1 MFKVIGRSQTRAAGT
16 RENRLPKFK
25 GRFED
30 RKILSILDYYPF
42 PTFRLGHE
50 KALEIIERHWK
61 QFDVALIIAPMGSG
75 KTALR
80 RAIAY
85 WTGKAA
91 MTVPTNNLLEQEIR
105 QFPNTHK
112 IFRKNYYHCEFCY
125 NLDMASIKNHPQAP
139 LLVVPHTYI
148 AHKFRRPTLLVDEGH
163 KLVDINTDLQAT
175 HIWRKDIDYPI
186 TTYTR
191 EELVTYLQKIK
202 EQYPGNTFSKY
213 EKIIDKL
220 ETNDYMIKREVQGFR
235 GKGMDRISIIPLYP
249 ETHPVLIKG
258 VNKIILFSATLS
270 QEDVFDLGIGRHK
283 KILKVELPSPIPK
296 ERRPLV
302 LDYLGKLHRYNLK
315 AKTPAIARRIRRMR
329 ADYLDKGKGLVHV
342 TYELGKYLRTYLEK
356 EDWIIF
362 HSKIDAK
369 SKLAKWMESD
379 PKEGKVFIASGFEE
393 GLDLA
398 GTDYHWQAIAKIMW
412 PSLMDTAVRKKM
424 EDNEAWYYWQ
434 ALKKVMQAYG
444 RICRGPEDLGI
455 THIWDESFDRLYS
468 QSLKHGLIPEYFRE
482 VYPK

>member
-1 MFKVIGRSQTRAAGT
+1 MFKVIGRSQRGAAGT
-16 RENRLPKFK
+16 GENRLPKFK
-25 GRFED
+25 GRPKE
-30 RKILSILDYYPF
+30 RKVFSLLDYYPF
-42 PTFRLGHE
+42 PTFRLGHA
-50 KALEIIERHWK
+50 KALEIIENHWK

-85 WTGKAA
+85 WTGSAA

-105 QFPNTHK
+105 QFPDTNK

-125 NLDMASIKNHPQAP
+125 NLDMASIKESKDKP

-148 AHKFRRPTLLVDEGH
+148 AHKFRRPVLLVDEGH
-163 KLVDINTDLQAT
+163 KLVDINTDLQST
-175 HIWRKDIDYPI
+175 HIWKKDVGYPI

-191 EELVTYLQKIK
+191 EELVAFLKSIEAESMGKYRKIL
-202 EQYPGNTFSKY
+202 
-213 EKIIDKL
+213 DKL

-258 VNKIILFSATLS
+258 VNKVLLFSATLS

-315 AKTPAIARRIRRMR
+315 SKTPAIARRIRRMHSE
-329 ADYLDKGKGLVHV
+329 YSDKGKGLVHV

-356 EDWIIF
+356 EDWAVF
-362 HSKIDAK
+362 HSKTDAK
-369 SKLAKWMESD
+369 AKLAKWLESD

-398 GTDYHWQAIAKIMW
+398 GADFHWQAIAKIMW

-434 ALKKVMQAYG
+434 ALKKVIQAYG
-444 RICRGPEDLGI
+444 RICRGPDDLGV
-455 THIWDESFDRLYS
+455 THIWDESFERLYKN
-468 QSLKHGLIPEYFRE
+468 SLKYDLIPEYFKE